1 MSADRNSQPKQQKGV
16 KLNNKDNDARALYI
30 QLIYLGKNLDSFSFS
45 ITAGETPTATK
56 HVSRQ
61 VVIEGQNYP
70 RSRLGGFGAY
80 G

>member
-1 MSADRNSQPKQQKGV
+1 M
-16 KLNNKDNDARALYI
+16 NNKDNDARALYI

-61 VVIEGQNYP
+61 AVIEGQNYP
-70 RSRLGGFGAY
+70 RSRLGGFGSY
-80 G
+80 GLGGLGA